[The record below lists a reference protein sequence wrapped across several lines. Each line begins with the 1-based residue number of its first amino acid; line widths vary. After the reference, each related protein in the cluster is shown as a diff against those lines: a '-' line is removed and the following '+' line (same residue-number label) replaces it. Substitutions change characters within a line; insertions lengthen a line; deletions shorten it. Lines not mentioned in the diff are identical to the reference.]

1 MNVDIRDTGI
11 APDPKGNVELV
22 RFGSTA
28 ILFCGGDEPF
38 AVVKGYDGKTGEWSG
53 DAAAARN

>member
-1 MNVDIRDTGI
+1 MNVDIRDIEI

-28 ILFCGGDEPF
+28 ILFCGG
-38 AVVKGYDGKTGEWSG
+38 G
-53 DAAAARN
+53 

>member
-1 MNVDIRDTGI
+1 MNIDIQSTGI
-11 APDPKGNVELV
+11 SPDPKGNVELV

-38 AVVKGYDGKTGEWSG
+38 AVV
-53 DAAAARN
+53 